1 MKTDKALAAAAILI
15 FVLVSMAAVGCG
27 PKIPPPHDRIS
38 NAEMAIERARQENA
52 IIYAPLDL
60 KLAEE
65 KLENAKKAMSVNN
78 NSTATRLAEES
89 LLDAQAAEARS
100 KAEKAKEMSQKMQ
113 ESVDSLRRELERTQ

>member
-1 MKTDKALAAAAILI
+1 MKSDKMIVVEILLLMI
-15 FVLVSMAAVGCG
+15 LMSLSAVGCG

-52 IIYAPLDL
+52 SVYAPLDL

-78 NSTATRLAEES
+78 YSTAARLAEES
-89 LLDAQAAEARS
+89 LLDAQTAEVRS
-100 KAEKAKEMSQKMQ
+100 KAEKAKELSQKMQ
-113 ESVDSLRRELERTQ
+113 ESVDSLRKELERTK

>member
-1 MKTDKALAAAAILI
+1 MKFIKNIAVGIHLLLVLLFLAAL
-15 FVLVSMAAVGCG
+15 GCG

-52 IIYAPLDL
+52 IVYAPLDL

-78 NSTATRLAEES
+78 HSTATRLAEES
-89 LLDAQAAEARS
+89 LLDAQTAEARS

-113 ESVDSLRRELERTQ
+113 ESVDSLHKEIERTQ